1 MYILKIN
8 SEFYYQIDTGML
20 HFKKKSE
27 PPHPPPTTTTK
38 KRKRIVGSLFSAEY
52 FWIRC
57 LVYEAMEGII
67 VN

>member
-20 HFKKKSE
+20 HLKKN
-27 PPHPPPTTTTK
+27 PNPLTTK